1 MTNKLP
7 NTEDTICA
15 ICTPPGIGSISVI
28 RLSGPMSENI
38 ANKIFKTLSPNA
50 KLLDRNVAHGKII
63 KDDRTID
70 ECLCLFFKS
79 PNSYTGEDVI
89 EFQTHGGDGVPNLV
103 IRYLIE
109 EGARIANP
117 GEFTYRAFMNGKID
131 LLKAEAISSLINSQ
145 AESAEHHSF
154 DRLSTNI
161 AKKLNNI
168 RELAILL
175 IAQLEAGID
184 FPEEDIPKIEKLKL
198 LDEFDTVINK
208 TNDILETYKSGSLY
222 LKGLRIMIMGEPNV
236 GKSTFLNNI
245 ISDERSIV
253 SEIPGTTRDIVNSD
267 IYIKGIR
274 CNFFDTAGLRD
285 ADNLIEKK
293 GIDKALEKIPSS
305 DLILL
310 LLEKTSNFQ
319 YIQKI
324 VENVPRGKII
334 YLINKCDLI
343 VKDETWEIE
352 KKLLEEKIK
361 YIKISSKNGTN
372 IEDVKEKI
380 IELKSLDNATDF
392 SEGLVTTERQANHLK
407 KGIKKLKKS
416 MKMFKNNEPVELITI
431 DLRDF
436 VAELGKVT
444 GETTNEDI
452 YDALFSKFCVG
463 K

>member
-1 MTNKLP
+1 
-7 NTEDTICA
+7 
-15 ICTPPGIGSISVI
+15 
-28 RLSGPMSENI
+28 
-38 ANKIFKTLSPNA
+38 
-50 KLLDRNVAHGKII
+50 
-63 KDDRTID
+63 
-70 ECLCLFFKS
+70 
-79 PNSYTGEDVI
+79 
-89 EFQTHGGDGVPNLV
+89 
-103 IRYLIE
+103 
-109 EGARIANP
+109 
-117 GEFTYRAFMNGKID
+117 
-131 LLKAEAISSLINSQ
+131 
-145 AESAEHHSF
+145 
-154 DRLSTNI
+154 
-161 AKKLNNI
+161 
-168 RELAILL
+168 
-175 IAQLEAGID
+175 
-184 FPEEDIPKIEKLKL
+184 
-198 LDEFDTVINK
+198 
-208 TNDILETYKSGSLY
+208 
-222 LKGLRIMIMGEPNV
+222 MIMGEPNV

-285 ADNLIEKK
+285 TDNLIEKK
-293 GIDKALEKIPSS
+293 GIDKALDKIPSS

-310 LLEKTSNFQ
+310 LLEKTSNFE

-324 VENVPRGKII
+324 LENVPRGKII
-334 YLINKCDLI
+334 YLINKSDLI
-343 VKDETWEIE
+343 AKDETWKIE

-372 IEDVKEKI
+372 IEGVKEKI
-380 IELKSLDNATDF
+380 IELKSLDKATDF

>member
-1 MTNKLP
+1 
-7 NTEDTICA
+7 
-15 ICTPPGIGSISVI
+15 
-28 RLSGPMSENI
+28 
-38 ANKIFKTLSPNA
+38 
-50 KLLDRNVAHGKII
+50 
-63 KDDRTID
+63 
-70 ECLCLFFKS
+70 
-79 PNSYTGEDVI
+79 
-89 EFQTHGGDGVPNLV
+89 
-103 IRYLIE
+103 
-109 EGARIANP
+109 
-117 GEFTYRAFMNGKID
+117 
-131 LLKAEAISSLINSQ
+131 
-145 AESAEHHSF
+145 
-154 DRLSTNI
+154 
-161 AKKLNNI
+161 
-168 RELAILL
+168 
-175 IAQLEAGID
+175 
-184 FPEEDIPKIEKLKL
+184 
-198 LDEFDTVINK
+198 
-208 TNDILETYKSGSLY
+208 
-222 LKGLRIMIMGEPNV
+222 MIMGEPNV

-285 ADNLIEKK
+285 TDNLIEKK
-293 GIDKALEKIPSS
+293 GIDKALDKIPSS
-305 DLILL
+305 ALILL

-334 YLINKCDLI
+334 YLINKSDLI
-343 VKDETWEIE
+343 AKDETWKIE

-372 IEDVKEKI
+372 IEGVKEKI
-380 IELKSLDNATDF
+380 IELKSLDKATDF

-416 MKMFKNNEPVELITI
+416 MKMFKNNEPVDLITI